1 MKKLNLVVERSGFVS
16 VPASELK
23 FDMDSVSGNYTWFYN
38 DSKDGSFISS
48 ENPTIRWNGIR
59 FKFKFIP
66 SYEYLKKRFFK
77 RYNEILKYPDV
88 KVQIRLN
95 KNTVIISYS
104 TIIND
109 YTIEGKYVIPAKR
122 NETIKI
128 AQENLPYSI
137 KIQIKW

>member
-1 MKKLNLVVERSGFVS
+1 
-16 VPASELK
+16 
-23 FDMDSVSGNYTWFYN
+23 
-38 DSKDGSFISS
+38 
-48 ENPTIRWNGIR
+48 
-59 FKFKFIP
+59 
-66 SYEYLKKRFFK
+66 
-77 RYNEILKYPDV
+77 LKYPDV